1 MGPYF
6 RWILQVLNFGMCSA
20 DLLER
25 TDPGSEQIPEPLSVM
40 QITLKNKLMI
50 FGIKFFE
57 EIINFYIFLC
67 QLFYS

>member
-25 TDPGSEQIPEPLSVM
+25 TDPGSEQIPDPLSVM

-50 FGIKFFE
+50 F
-57 EIINFYIFLC
+57 
-67 QLFYS
+67 